1 LFRVYPIRKHRAAA
15 AVVLT
20 LALALQ
26 CFDLRAE
33 LLFRGV
39 EVVNGEQR
47 WLPIR
52 KYSNP
57 SDTAYARA
65 TAWSAPVP
73 AEEVHVFINGTITRE
88 DVDSARVLAGLIR
101 SGKQRIAGNAVWL
114 TSDGGEVDAAMDLGR
129 LFRMMGVDTLIGKN
143 DQCLSSC
150 VFAFMGGERRSVVG
164 RLGIHRPFFSFTQ
177 EIPDRRAHYR
187 HLQQRLKAYIDEMDF
202 PASLYDAMMAVPPE
216 SMEILAPAD
225 LKRLYLEGISPS
237 SEDLA
242 DAAAARRLDI
252 PMTEYLKRKA
262 NAPACASLLAG
273 QDRCELKP

>member
-1 LFRVYPIRKHRAAA
+1 LFRVHSIRKHRAAA

-57 SDTAYARA
+57 SDTAYAQA
-65 TAWSAPVP
+65 TLLNARVP
-73 AEEVHVFINGTITRE
+73 AEEVHVFIDGTITRE
-88 DVDSARVLAGLIR
+88 DVVSARVLAELIR
-101 SGKQRIAGNAVWL
+101 SGKQKIAGNAVWF
-114 TSDGGEVDAAMDLGR
+114 TSDGGDVDAAMDLGR
-129 LFRMMGVDTLIGKN
+129 LFRMLGVYTFIGKY

-150 VFAFMGGERRSVVG
+150 VFAFMGGERRSVAG
-164 RLGIHRPFFSFTQ
+164 RLGIHRPYFPFTD
-177 EIPDRRAHYR
+177 EIPDRRAAYR
-187 HLQQRLKAYIDEMDF
+187 HLQHRLKAYIDEMDF
-202 PASLYDAMMAVPPE
+202 PAYLYDAMMAVPPE

-225 LKRLYLEGISPS
+225 LKRLYLEGMSPS

-242 DAAAARRLDI
+242 DAAAARRLEI
-252 PMTEYLKRKA
+252 PMIEYLKRKA
-262 NAPACASLLAG
+262 NAPACAFLDAG